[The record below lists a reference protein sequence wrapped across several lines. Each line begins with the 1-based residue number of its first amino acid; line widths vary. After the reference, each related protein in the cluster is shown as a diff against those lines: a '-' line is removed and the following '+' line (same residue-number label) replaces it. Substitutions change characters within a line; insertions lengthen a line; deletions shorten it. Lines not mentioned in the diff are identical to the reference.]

1 MGLQLTKGND
11 TQGVDENGNPI
22 TIPGKDIFIHGTDIE
37 LTSIYARA
45 TFIANPDGK
54 TISVTFK
61 TYASK
66 EMFNLGKELHTDISL
81 MPFEFSILDTEEQ
94 SLKVALDYSIIRFNE
109 LGYNAEII

>member
-11 TQGVDENGNPI
+11 QILTNEEGQEYKKQGNQI
-22 TIPGKDIFIHGTDIE
+22 KIQGTDIE

-45 TFIANPDGK
+45 TFTANPDGK

-61 TYASK
+61 TYANK
-66 EMFNLGKELHTDISL
+66 EMFNLGKELHTDINL